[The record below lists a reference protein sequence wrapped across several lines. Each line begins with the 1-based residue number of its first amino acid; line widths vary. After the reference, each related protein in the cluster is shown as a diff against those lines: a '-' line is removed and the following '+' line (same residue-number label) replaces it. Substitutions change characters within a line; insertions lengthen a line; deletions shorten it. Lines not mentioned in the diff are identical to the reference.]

1 MEEYWLAPGICID
14 GGKYRIEK
22 VLGDGGFGIT
32 YLGYDERLGRKVAIK
47 EFYLKGCC
55 YRRSGILMVYACDE
69 KKAVF
74 EKAKAQFVKE
84 GRVLALLGE
93 QAGVVNVYTFAEEN
107 NTAYLVM
114 EYVEGQ
120 SLDEYVKA
128 GGGKLSVSRTLA
140 IMKPV
145 IHAMAG
151 IHKRG
156 VIHRDISPDNIMI
169 TADRKVKLIDFG
181 AARQYGD
188 YNEDKVF
195 KGGYTPLEQVSEN
208 GQVGPYSDIYS
219 VCATMYTCISGRM
232 VTPARERLRHDDL
245 QTFSKL
251 GIDVKP
257 SVEAAVMKGLAL
269 YPENRGAQNGED
281 LYKLLYEEAPSK
293 TQKDTRV
300 VNVVNKMISDVKQD
314 QKNDRKKK
322 RVAGIVIAVGLVA
335 LVVLFLVTGGW
346 HFLHRNPNDI
356 EHEKDGSIEQ
366 IKDSG
371 SENTDDGEDADN
383 GETAYDSE
391 IDDNDEGIDDGEEIG
406 GYEKTEVGDEKVT
419 SEDLEQYGEE
429 VYALYQDVHNAN
441 DIEFVRDENLKA
453 AAKWAAEA
461 AVSEAEAS
469 GYSNEAELNAILR
482 KSGNEAL
489 LEFKEY
495 SAGWLIYTFA
505 EKTDVQAVKAALDG
519 YVDNMNGENDGAMTL
534 DNCESLG
541 IGVAR
546 ADDGTYFFAVF
557 YR

>member
-1 MEEYWLAPGICID
+1 
-14 GGKYRIEK
+14 
-22 VLGDGGFGIT
+22 
-32 YLGYDERLGRKVAIK
+32 
-47 EFYLKGCC
+47 
-55 YRRSGILMVYACDE
+55 MVYACDE

>member
-1 MEEYWLAPGICID
+1 MEEYCLAPGICID

-32 YLGYDERLGRKVAIK
+32 YLGCDERLGRKVAIK

-55 YRRSGILMVYACDE
+55 YRRSGSLMVYASDE

-74 EKAKAQFVKE
+74 EKAKAQFIKE

>member
-55 YRRSGILMVYACDE
+55 YRKSGSLMVYACDE

-128 GGGKLSVSRTLA
+128 GGGKLSVSSTLA

-145 IHAMAG
+145 IHALAG

-195 KGGYTPLEQVSEN
+195 KGGYTPLEQVSAN

-257 SVEAAVMKGLAL
+257 SVEAAIMKGLAL
-269 YPENRGAQNGED
+269 YPEDRGIQNGED
-281 LYKLLYEEAPSK
+281 LYKLLYEEAPPK
-293 TQKDTRV
+293 TQKDIGV
-300 VNVVNKMISDVKQD
+300 VNAVNKMISDVKQD

-346 HFLHRNPNDI
+346 HFLHRTPNDI

-371 SENTDDGEDADN
+371 RENTDD
-383 GETAYDSE
+383 
-391 IDDNDEGIDDGEEIG
+391 
-406 GYEKTEVGDEKVT
+406 
-419 SEDLEQYGEE
+419 GEE

-482 KSGNEAL
+482 KAGNEAL

-505 EKTDVQAVKAALDG
+505 EKTDAQVVKAALDG
-519 YVDNMNGENDGAMTL
+519 YVDNMNEENDGALTL